1 MTAKVHAEAI
11 LGLIRTA
18 PGTPLTVLDGSVPNG
33 QTLPYVLVY
42 FADED
47 PELVD
52 SRPLDGQ
59 SERYVVRAYV
69 HSVGANAAAARALG
83 DRVRTALLDAV
94 PAVAGRACFPIRR
107 EEGRPPE
114 RDESTGTLVMDRTD
128 VYRLESVPA

>member
-1 MTAKVHAEAI
+1 MTAKAHADAI
-11 LGLIRTA
+11 LNLLRTA

-33 QTLPYVLVY
+33 TVAPYVLVY

-47 PELVD
+47 PELPD

-59 SERYVVRAYV
+59 SQRYVVRAYV
-69 HSVGANAAAARALG
+69 HSVAGNGAMARAVG
-83 DRVRTALLDAV
+83 DRVRSALLDAV
-94 PAVAGRACFPIRR
+94 PTVAGRVCWPIRR

-114 RDESTGTLVMDRTD
+114 RDESTGTVVMDRVD